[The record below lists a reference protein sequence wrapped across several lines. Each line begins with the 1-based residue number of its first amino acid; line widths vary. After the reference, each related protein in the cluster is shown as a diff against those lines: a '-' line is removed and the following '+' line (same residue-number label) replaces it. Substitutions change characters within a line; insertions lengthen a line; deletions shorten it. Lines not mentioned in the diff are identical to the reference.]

1 MMRKM
6 SLAALLLA
14 MAVGAGAE
22 EKPSSL
28 MGWLKNLRE
37 GLRESAVAGRR
48 QKGKVTAVAAVR
60 GAPQG
65 DENANP
71 DAPSL
76 SNPAKSRKQRQ
87 SLKEREALSK
97 AIAPAEEG
105 KFDEALSALEAF
117 EKQYPKSDYLSA
129 AQEAKLKIAEAKAA
143 PAEEP
148 KKEEAKAEVKP
159 EAKPEAAA
167 SEAKP

>member
-6 SLAALLLA
+6 TLAAVLLA
-14 MAVGAGAE
+14 AAVGAGAE
-22 EKPSSL
+22 EKPSGL
-28 MGWLKNLRE
+28 MGWLQNLRE

-48 QKGKVTAVAAVR
+48 QKAKLAAVAAVR
-60 GAPQG
+60 GNPQG
-65 DENANP
+65 DDSANP
-71 DAPSL
+71 DAPSM

-87 SLKEREALSK
+87 ALKEREALSR
-97 AIAPAEEG
+97 ALAPAEEG
-105 KFDEALSALEAF
+105 KFDESLTALDAF
-117 EKQYPKSDYLSA
+117 EKQYPKSEYLSTA
-129 AQEAKLKIAEAKAA
+129 KEAKLKIAEAKAA

-148 KKEEAKAEVKP
+148 KKEEVKAEVKP